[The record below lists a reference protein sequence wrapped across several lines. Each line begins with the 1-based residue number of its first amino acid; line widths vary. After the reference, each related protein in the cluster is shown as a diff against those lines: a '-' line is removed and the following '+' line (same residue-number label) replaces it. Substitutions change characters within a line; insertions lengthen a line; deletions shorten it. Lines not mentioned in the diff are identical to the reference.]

1 MNKSKYFDMAG
12 DIAASKLMPRPEVQ
26 VTISMQRGGG
36 LGSLNEK
43 PISSAYGRPIPRT
56 IYRVSGGDI
65 GDDGSFIGGYT
76 DVDAGYPS
84 GPVGDDYGFFEE
96 AAVGPFTYTS
106 PPALQDDPKA
116 TPPTTPIQLDIGTGK
131 TGLTQR
137 GVTNAILDIPGMTA
151 AARYLGLMPTVP
163 RTGLLPP
170 SQIEKQRISNQL
182 QDVPFFPSNIPP
194 SGLLPPSQRRTTPV
208 SSGGRGTD
216 PRDFEDDETDDK
228 PITSPAQA
236 FMDDL
241 LKLGGQRYG
250 MKEGYKNSARFLNDS
265 LRTGSVHSVLDAA
278 KKGKWGQAAKGLIVP
293 PELSDIRDRE
303 IRLMGN
309 KHGGGLSNLKKSIK
323 INGQPHSLAWI
334 NPDEASA
341 LKAMGGSGKKVKGI
355 PAYYDE
361 SWGGWDVGYDS
372 GMGEGDP
379 AIADVSDTPIGDDS
393 AAYDF
398 GDWGAEQMKADRGP
412 TEGTVTQYAPSDA
425 TGADLPD
432 WAWDADEKGI
442 KLVGPGE
449 ADSRGDL
456 YFQGEG
462 YDAPGYYRDQ
472 NVFDKVVNLF
482 RGRSTTDPLFMART
496 AKDKQLDIVNLVQTS
511 MIDAVKK
518 TQAQMRSPGRRVAQR
533 GQEKAF
539 DSSEATEKETNEA
552 ILEAAKEHM
561 DNVGAS
567 FLNVP
572 WFMPGSMLA
581 SGANAIGRMMGVIGT
596 GTIGGVSYYIYSDGT
611 INEMPLQG
619 EYEDEGNVVE
629 DKRRRRP
636 IREVASVSETVEE
649 DVAPAKGTVKELL
662 SRRGPVDKKKG
673 LASLQNIFE
682 KSYGRPFKTGLG

>member
-36 LGSLNEK
+36 LNEK
-43 PISSAYGRPIPRT
+43 PISSAYGRPIPRFV
-56 IYRVSGGDI
+56 YR
-65 GDDGSFIGGYT
+65 
-76 DVDAGYPS
+76 
-84 GPVGDDYGFFEE
+84 
-96 AAVGPFTYTS
+96 
-106 PPALQDDPKA
+106 
-116 TPPTTPIQLDIGTGK
+116 
-131 TGLTQR
+131 
-137 GVTNAILDIPGMTA
+137 
-151 AARYLGLMPTVP
+151 
-163 RTGLLPP
+163 
-170 SQIEKQRISNQL
+170 
-182 QDVPFFPSNIPP
+182 
-194 SGLLPPSQRRTTPV
+194 
-208 SSGGRGTD
+208 
-216 PRDFEDDETDDK
+216 DK
-228 PITSPAQA
+228 
-236 FMDDL
+236 
-241 LKLGGQRYG
+241 
-250 MKEGYKNSARFLNDS
+250 
-265 LRTGSVHSVLDAA
+265 
-278 KKGKWGQAAKGLIVP
+278 
-293 PELSDIRDRE
+293 
-303 IRLMGN
+303 
-309 KHGGGLSNLKKSIK
+309 GGGLSNLKKSIK

-355 PAYYDE
+355 PAYDFE
-361 SWGGWDVGYDS
+361 GADWMGGEDTSGWGGEDAYSSMADPSLSGYTGTDV
-372 GMGEGDP
+372 
-379 AIADVSDTPIGDDS
+379 VGDDYGFFEE
-393 AAYDF
+393 AV
-398 GDWGAEQMKADRGP
+398 
-412 TEGTVTQYAPSDA
+412 TEYAPSDKDYA
-425 TGADLPD
+425 AGADLPD
-432 WAWDADEKGI
+432 WQIDYTDLEKGPR
-442 KLVGPGE
+442 LAGPGE

-496 AKDKQLDIVNLVQTS
+496 AKDEQLDIVNLVQTS

-533 GQEKAF
+533 GKEKAF

-636 IREVASVSETVEE
+636 VREVASVSETVEE
-649 DVAPAKGTVKELL
+649 DVAPAKGTMKELV
-662 SRRGPVDKKKG
+662 SRRGPAATRAEG
-673 LASLQNIFE
+673 LASLKKGVLAQAYPGRDFNI
-682 KSYGRPFKTGLG
+682 G